1 MVREAVPD
9 ETQLATLDVLL
20 DGVEGL
26 FLRYL
31 HLRIRPAGDLDNHVQ
46 DAPALVSEER
56 DVVER
61 RDDAA
66 ILLDVNAVFCGKFVG
81 LYCGTE
87 TSVDRYAPRVLAA
100 PTMRGVYSVESN
112 VSNVVAK
119 NKRKRYDGTW
129 WVYAGRRDGVRFGS
143 TVEELGSCV
152 SRRR

>member
-20 DGVEGL
+20 DGIEGL

-66 ILLDVNAVFCGKFVG
+66 ILLDVNAVFCGESVG
-81 LYCGTE
+81 LYCGTK
-87 TSVDRYAPRVLAA
+87 TSAD
-100 PTMRGVYSVESN
+100 THRGCWQ
-112 VSNVVAK
+112 
-119 NKRKRYDGTW
+119 RPQ
-129 WVYAGRRDGVRFGS
+129 
-143 TVEELGSCV
+143 CV
-152 SRRR
+152 GCILLSQM

>member
-9 ETQLATLDVLL
+9 ETQLATFDVLL
-20 DGVEGL
+20 DGIEGL

-56 DVVER
+56 DVVKR

-66 ILLDVNAVFCGKFVG
+66 ILLDVNAVFCEKFVG
-81 LYCGTE
+81 LYCWTE
-87 TSVDRYAPRVLAA
+87 TSGRYAPRVLAA

-112 VSNVVAK
+112 VSNVVATI
-119 NKRKRYDGTW
+119 KRKRYDGTW
-129 WVYAGRRDGVRFGS
+129 WVYAGRRDGVRFGP